1 MKTKTKIAL
10 AVMLGVLFVAV
21 PSATPKGK
29 PPSGLT
35 LGVVCTSTGG
45 PEPGEMDACAVTAT
59 GLASETY
66 LLVAT
71 DSCGLVEYVSHFNPV
86 AGTINVN
93 VNLSDPICPGN
104 TGWTFNLYLIGHK
117 GAPTLVAT
125 TWAADPD

>member
-1 MKTKTKIAL
+1 MKSKTKIAL
-10 AVMLGVLFVAV
+10 AVMLGALFVAA

-45 PEPGEMDACAVTAT
+45 PEPGEMDACAITAT
-59 GLASETY
+59 GLASEIY
-66 LLVAT
+66 LLEVT
-71 DSCGLVEYVSHFNPV
+71 DSCGFVEYVSHFNPV
-86 AGTINVN
+86 GGTIKVN

-104 TGWTFNLYLIGHK
+104 AGWTFNLYLIGNK

-125 TWAADPD
+125 TSAADPD

>member
-1 MKTKTKIAL
+1 MRTKTKITL
-10 AVMLGVLFVAV
+10 AVMLGALFVAV

-71 DSCGLVEYVSHFNPV
+71 DSCGIDEYVSHLNPV
-86 AGTINVN
+86 AGTISVN
-93 VNLSDPICPGN
+93 VNLSDPVCPGN
-104 TGWTFNLYLIGHK
+104 AGWTFNLYLIGHK

-125 TWAADPD
+125 ASAADPD